1 MADGLPIGRRGV
13 LGRLHQLADTET
25 LAHKKIGGRSIVW
38 WLFKTGDE
46 IDRARFRRQG
56 RRDAG

>member
-25 LAHKKIGGRSIVW
+25 LAYKKIGGRSIVW

-46 IDRARFRRQG
+46 IDRAR
-56 RRDAG
+56 